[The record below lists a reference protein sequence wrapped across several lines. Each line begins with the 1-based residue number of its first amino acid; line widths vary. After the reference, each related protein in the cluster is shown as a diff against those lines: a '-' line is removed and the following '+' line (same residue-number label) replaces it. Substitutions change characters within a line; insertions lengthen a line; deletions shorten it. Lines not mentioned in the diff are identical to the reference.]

1 VNDDTTISLDDLG
14 RSWPSKTEAT
24 PRKKT
29 IEFGSLKDLPLRFGR
44 YELQSI
50 LGQGG
55 MAQVFRAELRG
66 PAGFR
71 KPVALKIITPKKGS
85 TASDS
90 EMLDLIQEACLAG
103 RLKHPNLVDVYEL
116 GRAQNQL
123 FISMELI
130 DGLTLHELIRNCHPI
145 PRAVILEIAMAITA
159 GLEKAHGRVSEE
171 RPLGLVHCDLKPSN
185 ILISW
190 NGEVKIG
197 DFGVSIPNKSEGD
210 ANGGP
215 TGVVRGTVGYQSP
228 EQIEAKPLDGRS
240 DIFNVGLIIAEMVLG
255 RRPFEKRYLT
265 GCIRS
270 KKPLRAPLLT
280 RDQHKQMERVAKG
293 LGAVILRCL
302 APNLS
307 ERYPNAH
314 TVGQSLRGLRR
325 SAGYEPTLNDWL
337 SDGMERTDSSRSAPS
352 SGFSGTG
359 PSTAVSGSVQGTD
372 VLTRS
377 LNKGNIE
384 PSLDHFVGRDSALKA
399 VDQCFKDGARLVTI
413 KGFGGTGKTR
423 FSRHHAREKMAEL
436 AGGAWFVD
444 LTDQTSALGILQ
456 ATAAVLNL
464 PLAGKN
470 SEDELLARVGRR
482 IAAKGPMLIVLDN
495 FEQVVEHAPSTLGTW
510 LKLAPEAMFLV
521 TSREPLKLSAE
532 QVFSL
537 DPLPESD
544 GVTLYKLRA
553 HSAGAHWPERKETN
567 ATIQSIVQQLDGLP
581 LAIELAAARARMMS
595 HEQILQR
602 LTERF
607 KLLGGARRGDPDRQ
621 ATLRG
626 LIDWSWDLLEPWE
639 QSALAQLSVFRN
651 GFFME
656 AAEAVLD
663 LSAWPQAPWALDV
676 VGSLLDKSLLHSRQV
691 LGQPRF
697 DMYVSIQ
704 KYASE
709 RLDPSESASG
719 TASRQE
725 TQHRHATWYGRMGTA
740 DGEHAIDS
748 EGRPQ
753 RWAEVFCELENLIA
767 GAARGTPDSAALC
780 CLAAM
785 GVACLKG
792 PVSMGV
798 NLSAQALEG
807 PAPSRKLYLRLA
819 VGHSRC
825 LRHQG
830 SVVEAAEW
838 MQSLIQDEVPNAEE
852 TDSEFAILQA
862 DRTHEMGAQHYQLAQ
877 YEPAKKYFLEALA
890 LYTEHG
896 DKQGQGGAL
905 IGIGGILRLHGKGE
919 EAIGYYQQAIQ
930 LHDEVGDH
938 RSKRFAVGQLGSVFI
953 QQGRLDDAE
962 KQFRT
967 ALNLH
972 LESGDKRG
980 EGIMLGNLGLV
991 YQSREEPAKALEHFY
1006 GTLKIQREYGD
1017 IRGEGIVLGNLGF
1030 MLFKL
1035 DRLDE
1040 AHEKLER
1047 AIDLML
1053 QSKLTQAAGAFRG
1066 ALARVLAQ
1074 NGQVEEALQQLE
1086 QGEPEVKTNPAE
1098 FIKFLCNKG
1107 CVLVQNG
1114 QQDSARATLDQAR
1127 ALTHK
1132 MGLSAHSEI
1141 AQAIDD
1147 LVDLLENA
1155 TA

>member
-1 VNDDTTISLDDLG
+1 
-14 RSWPSKTEAT
+14 
-24 PRKKT
+24 
-29 IEFGSLKDLPLRFGR
+29 
-44 YELQSI
+44 
-50 LGQGG
+50 

-71 KPVALKIITPKKGS
+71 KPVALKIISPKKGS
-85 TASDS
+85 AASDS

-130 DGLTLHELIRNCHPI
+130 EGLTLHELIRDCHPI
-145 PRAVILEIAMAITA
+145 PRAVIMEIAMAIVA
-159 GLEKAHGRVSEE
+159 GLEKAHGRISEE
-171 RPLGLVHCDLKPSN
+171 HPLGLVHCDLKPSN

-190 NGEVKIG
+190 DGEVKIG
-197 DFGVSIPNKSEGD
+197 DFGVSIPSQLEGD
-210 ANGGP
+210 TMGGR

-228 EQIEAKPLDGRS
+228 EQLEAKPLDGRS
-240 DIFNVGLIIAEMVLG
+240 DIFNVGLILCEMVLG
-255 RRPFEKRYLT
+255 NRPLEKRYMVN
-265 GCIRS
+265 CIRS
-270 KKPLRAPLLT
+270 NKPLRAPLLT
-280 RDQHKQMERVAKG
+280 RDQHQQMERVAKG
-293 LGAVILRCL
+293 LGDVILHCL
-302 APNLS
+302 APDLS
-307 ERYPNAH
+307 ARYPTVH
-314 TVGQSLRGLRR
+314 IVGQALRKLRR
-325 SAGYEPTLNDWL
+325 GVGYEPYLTDWL

-352 SGFSGTG
+352 TG
-359 PSTAVSGSVQGTD
+359 LAGQATPTSVSGSAPGTD

-377 LNKGNIE
+377 LSKGNIE
-384 PSLDHFVGRDSALKA
+384 PSLDHFVGRDAELKA
-399 VDQCFKDGARLVTI
+399 LDQCFKDGARLVTL

-423 FSRHHAREKMAEL
+423 FSRHHARGKMTEL

-456 ATAAVLNL
+456 ATADVLNL
-464 PLAGKN
+464 PLAGRN
-470 SEDELLARVGRR
+470 SEEELLGRVGRR
-482 IAAKGPMLIVLDN
+482 IAAKGPTLIVLDN
-495 FEQVVEHAPSTLGTW
+495 FEQIVEYAPSTVGTW
-510 LKLAPEAMFLV
+510 LKQAPEAMFLV

-532 QVFSL
+532 QVFAL

-544 GVTLYKLRA
+544 AVALYKLRA
-553 HSAGAHWPERKETN
+553 HAAGARWPERKATN
-567 ATIQSIVQQLDGLP
+567 VTILSIVQQLDGLP

-626 LIDWSWDLLEPWE
+626 LIDWSWHLLEPWE

-663 LSAWPQAPWALDV
+663 LSAWPEAPWALDV

-697 DMYVSIQ
+697 EMYVSIQ

-709 RLDPSESASG
+709 RLDPPESANG
-719 TASRQE
+719 TEARQKA
-725 TQHRHATWYGRMGTA
+725 QHRHAAWYGRMGAT

-753 RWAEVFCELENLIA
+753 KWAEVFCELENLVA
-767 GAARGTPDSAALC
+767 GATHGTPDAAALC
-780 CLAAM
+780 CIAAM

-798 NLSAQALEG
+798 DLSACALKG

-819 VGHSRC
+819 VGHSRS

-830 SVVEAAEW
+830 RVEEAAEW
-838 MQSLIQDEVPNAEE
+838 MQNLIQQETPNPEE
-852 TDSEFAILQA
+852 TDREFAILQA
-862 DRTHEMGAQHYQLAQ
+862 DRISEMAALHYQLSQ
-877 YEPAKKYFLEALA
+877 YEPAKQHFLDAL
-890 LYTEHG
+890 LIYTEHG
-896 DKQGQGGAL
+896 DKQGQSGAL
-905 IGIGGILRLHGKGE
+905 IGIGGILRLHGKGK
-919 EAIGYYQQAIQ
+919 EAIGYYQQAIA

-938 RSKRFAVGQLGSVFI
+938 RSKRSAVGQLGSVFI
-953 QQGRLDDAE
+953 QQGRLVDAE
-962 KQFRT
+962 KQFQL

-972 LESGDKRG
+972 IESGDKRG

-991 YQSREEPAKALEHFY
+991 YQSQEKPEKALEHFY

-1035 DRLDE
+1035 GRLDE
-1040 AHEKLER
+1040 AQERLER
-1047 AIDLML
+1047 AIALML
-1053 QSKLTQAAGAFRG
+1053 DSKLLQAAGAFRG

-1074 NGQVEEALQQLE
+1074 KGQLDEALHQIE
-1086 QGEPEVKTNPAE
+1086 QGESEVRTNPAE
-1098 FIKFLCNKG
+1098 HVKFLCNKG
-1107 CVLVQNG
+1107 CVQVLRG
-1114 QQDSARATLDQAR
+1114 QHDTAQATLEQAR
-1127 ALTHK
+1127 ALTDD
-1132 MGLSAHSEI
+1132 LDLAAHSEI
-1141 AQAIDD
+1141 AQATAD
-1147 LVDLLENA
+1147 LVGLLEDR
-1155 TA
+1155 TAHP